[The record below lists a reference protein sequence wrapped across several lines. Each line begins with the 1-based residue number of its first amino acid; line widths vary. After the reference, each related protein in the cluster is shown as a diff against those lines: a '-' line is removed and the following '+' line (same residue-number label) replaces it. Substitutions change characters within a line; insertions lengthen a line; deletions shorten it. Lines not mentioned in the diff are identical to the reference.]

1 MLAERAVGPN
11 RWSLGTQEPRILV
24 SSVGKGIGGFIGVS
38 NLKLEVAILA
48 NNQSRHVLRLGLSRS
63 HL

>member
-38 NLKLEVAILA
+38 NLKLEVA

-63 HL
+63 HP

>member
-38 NLKLEVAILA
+38 NLKLEVA

>member
-1 MLAERAVGPN
+1 MLTERAVGPN

-24 SSVGKGIGGFIGVS
+24 SRVGKGIGGFIGVS
-38 NLKLEVAILA
+38 NLKLEVA